1 MGAGID
7 MAPGDIAFK
16 CNFAT
21 LDTATGMVIKRRADR
36 HFEDVGPVLCAALDG
51 ECALHTAKPL
61 DSSLSN
67 TCTLCLPACEM

>member
-21 LDTATGMVIKRRADR
+21 LDTTTGMVIKRRADR

-51 ECALHTAKPL
+51 ECALHIAKPEDICL
-61 DSSLSN
+61 PN
-67 TCTLCLPACEM
+67 ACTLCLIACDI